1 MRLNTALPCVPRIII
16 CIQNINKFK
25 KKLVV
30 LKPVVL
36 YILHTGLILG
46 LMYMHKEPIL
56 SIILL

>member
-1 MRLNTALPCVPRIII
+1 MRVPRIII

-36 YILHTGLILG
+36 CIFTYRVDPRFDVHT
-46 LMYMHKEPIL
+46 
-56 SIILL
+56 